1 MVDTREIESAQ
12 EAWGKAVVEIGTAAS
27 PHEAR
32 ALATRLAED
41 HYLIGEGNLLL
52 CPTQAS
58 KRQFWTSLKG
68 IVSYLVGGDPDHEED
83 GGFALE
89 PWTAV
94 RFENAGTI
102 ERADVGIAMGNYFFV
117 RADGS
122 GLKAE
127 YSFAYVRGAD
137 GGLKIQL
144 HHSAYGR
151 QSALNL
157 AATGHDESSRTQKGS
172 LNFLSAK
179 GGDPGRSGA
188 GVQAGSMRP
197 RRNIKASPRLGTVTC
212 PP

>member
-1 MVDTREIESAQ
+1 MTRASTCSASDWTRTETSTKRTRGPLVVHNSIMIDTREIESAQ
-12 EAWGKAVVEIGTAAS
+12 ETWGKAVVEIGTAPS

-52 CPTQAS
+52 CPTRAS
-58 KRQFWTSLKG
+58 KRQFRTSLKG
-68 IVSYLVGGDPDHEED
+68 IVSYLVGGDPDYAED
-83 GGFALE
+83 RGFALE

-127 YSFAYVRGAD
+127 YSFVYVRGAD

-144 HHSAYGR
+144 HHSALPFEG
-151 QSALNL
+151 
-157 AATGHDESSRTQKGS
+157 
-172 LNFLSAK
+172 
-179 GGDPGRSGA
+179 
-188 GVQAGSMRP
+188 
-197 RRNIKASPRLGTVTC
+197 
-212 PP
+212 